1 MLFLS
6 RQTLKFDHLF
16 DSLGVNFFQGETF
29 KHSYERWFSIHRM
42 EMMKRADLVAALR
55 LPNNAFTDN
64 AGTDAGRVLIILQK
78 HTDKKALSADE
89 KKFT

>member
-1 MLFLS
+1 
-6 RQTLKFDHLF
+6 
-16 DSLGVNFFQGETF
+16 
-29 KHSYERWFSIHRM
+29 
-42 EMMKRADLVAALR
+42 MMKRADLVAALR

-89 KKFT
+89 EKFT